1 MNKIVVGKSAKI
13 GVNGYVMPNVLNEW
27 AMQAKNEI
35 GWSTGYWMGDLADD
49 HMSGD
54 SIRTALAYLRSN
66 NTSAVSNTTSTNF
79 TSTTN

>member
-1 MNKIVVGKSAKI
+1 
-13 GVNGYVMPNVLNEW
+13 MPNVLNEW

-66 NTSAVSNTTSTNF
+66 NTSTVSNTTPINS
-79 TSTTN
+79 TSTTNQTNST

>member
-27 AMQAKNEI
+27 AMQAKNKI
-35 GWSTGYWMGDLADD
+35 GWNTGYWMGDLADD

-54 SIRTALAYLRSN
+54 SIRTALAFLRDNSI
-66 NTSAVSNTTSTNF
+66 TTTSNSI
-79 TSTTN
+79 STTN